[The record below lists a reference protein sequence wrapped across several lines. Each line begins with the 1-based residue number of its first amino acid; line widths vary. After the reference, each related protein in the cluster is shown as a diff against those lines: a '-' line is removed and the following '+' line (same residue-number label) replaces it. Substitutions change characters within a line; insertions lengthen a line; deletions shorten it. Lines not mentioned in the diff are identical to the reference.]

1 MEVYKS
7 TQKRYRWTQM
17 TVAPRVEGWEWNG
30 TERLLLICK
39 VLCYWKT
46 VL

>member
-17 TVAPRVEGWEWNG
+17 AVAARVEGWERDG
-30 TERLLLICK
+30 TERGFR
-39 VLCYWKT
+39 
-46 VL
+46 